1 MLRDET
7 ISKLPDTN
15 VNNKILLTA
24 TKFCK
29 TRNETLSTKET
40 DFFTNYIT
48 KTSDFF
54 GLQKILKS
62 EEIEK
67 L

>member
-48 KTSDFF
+48 KFPIETCSR
-54 GLQKILKS
+54 LS
-62 EEIEK
+62 EWSV
-67 L
+67 